1 MSKLTIEQL
10 IEALEVA
17 VKHDDLTEFGIVI
30 ERLHGY
36 SLERER
42 NKIVQKV
49 DVLADKY
56 PGFDWMESIAGTEP
70 SPGWI
75 LGKLPT
81 RHLIKLE
88 GGLYLKLE
96 EFLKKLNSP
105 QLITTKEVETF
116 VDGLLNRLLKDF
128 LHSHQ
133 QAEI

>member
-1 MSKLTIEQL
+1 MSKLTINQL

-36 SLERER
+36 PSEKERD
-42 NKIVQKV
+42 KIVQKV
-49 DVLADKY
+49 DVLTDKY
-56 PGFDWMESIAGTEP
+56 PGFDWRESITETEP
-70 SPGWI
+70 RPGWI

-88 GGLYLKLE
+88 GGLYLKFE

-105 QLITTKEVETF
+105 QPITTKEVETF
-116 VDGLLNRLLKDF
+116 MDGLLNRLLNDF
-128 LHSHQ
+128 LHSQQ